1 MWNLSFKAADRKSV
15 GGIRFLCL
23 TQSEATRCCATESC
37 GVILICVSALIT
49 CLKWSCWPLWS
60 MPLQIRI
67 SGLRQGQTAGFK
79 LRRESCGG
87 QHFKGLYHNLWHVI
101 IGAPKTSGDL
111 MVFFFLF
118 YSCCPALACV
128 MQEGFQK
135 SDVIFDIGGKIKEEE
150 RMPFFFSGSI
160 FPIKTSNILYNC
172 CWAIIQDIYTRCLY
186 NYTSFQ
192 HSRICWCAEFKM
204 KP

>member
-1 MWNLSFKAADRKSV
+1 MLVSLKCTIDSTLLPKFEDLGFQNAQISITKMWNLSFKAADRKSV

-60 MPLQIRI
+60 MPLQIRM

-111 MVFFFLF
+111 VGVFLILFLLSRIGLCYARRLSKIWYYLWYRGKNKRGGTDAIFLF
-118 YSCCPALACV
+118 W
-128 MQEGFQK
+128 EH
-135 SDVIFDIGGKIKEEE
+135 
-150 RMPFFFSGSI
+150 
-160 FPIKTSNILYNC
+160 FPN
-172 CWAIIQDIYTRCLY
+172 
-186 NYTSFQ
+186 
-192 HSRICWCAEFKM
+192 
-204 KP
+204 